1 MIEESKPGLVIK
13 TRLGR
18 TMAVWDDAITER
30 DKLVLKACG
39 YGRVRGLG
47 KRPALFVI
55 DMNYNWVGDRRE
67 PVLESIKRIRHSCGE
82 EAWDAVDV
90 VRQLKAKAREKD
102 IPIIYTTGFGADA
115 NYESRRRAWK
125 NHRHDEDETKAFSQ
139 RMEIVKEIAPDASD
153 IVIHKPKPSGFF
165 GTPLQ
170 GVLNDYAVDTL
181 LVTGGSTSGCV
192 RATVLDAFSLNYFVA
207 VVEEGTFDRIQ
218 LSHKANLLDMN
229 MKYADVMQAAD
240 VLNYLDKLPAGLYD
254 WKANPQADVR

>member
-1 MIEESKPGLVIK
+1 
-13 TRLGR
+13 
-18 TMAVWDDAITER
+18 MAVWDDAITER

-47 KRPALFVI
+47 KRPALVVI

-82 EAWDAVDV
+82 EAWDAVAV
-90 VRQLKAKAREKD
+90 VKKLIDKARPKN
-102 IPIIYTTGFGADA
+102 IPIIYTTGFGPEA
-115 NYESRRRAWK
+115 NYESRRRSWK
-125 NHRHDEDETKAFSQ
+125 NDRHEEDQTDAYSD
-139 RMEIVKEIAPDASD
+139 RMTIVRDIAPERSD
-153 IVIHKPKPSGFF
+153 IVIHKAKPSGFF

-170 GVLNDYAVDTL
+170 SVLNDYAVDTL

-192 RATVLDAFSLNYFVA
+192 RATVVDAFSFNYFVA

-229 MKYADVMQAAD
+229 IKYADVMSAEAVARYIDTVPAD
-240 VLNYLDKLPAGLYD
+240 LYE
-254 WKANPQADVR
+254 WKTRSQVNADYRD

>member
-1 MIEESKPGLVIK
+1 
-13 TRLGR
+13 
-18 TMAVWDDAITER
+18 MAIWDDAITAR

-47 KRPALFVI
+47 KRPALMVI

-82 EAWDAVDV
+82 EAWDAVSV
-90 VRQLKAKAREKD
+90 VRELMDKARARN
-102 IPIIYTTGFGADA
+102 IPVIYTTGVGAES
-115 NYESRRRAWK
+115 NYESQRRPWK
-125 NHRHDEDETKAFSQ
+125 NYRHKEDETKAFSQ
-139 RMEIVKEIAPDASD
+139 RMQIVKELAPQTSD
-153 IVIHKPKPSGFF
+153 IVIHKLKPSGFF

-170 GVLNDYAVDTL
+170 SVLNDYGVDTL

-192 RATVLDAFSLNYFVA
+192 RATVVDAFSYNYFVA

-229 MKYADVMQAAD
+229 IKYADVMKAGD
-240 VLNYLDKLPAGLYD
+240 VARYLDGLPAGLYQ
-254 WKANPQADVR
+254 WNTGPQAETH

>member
-1 MIEESKPGLVIK
+1 
-13 TRLGR
+13 
-18 TMAVWDDAITER
+18 MAIWDDAITER

-47 KRPALFVI
+47 KRPALVVI

-82 EAWDAVDV
+82 EAWDAVNV
-90 VRQLKAKAREKD
+90 VRMLMEKARRKN
-102 IPIIYTTGFGADA
+102 IPVVYTTGYGPEN
-115 NYESRRRAWK
+115 NYESKRRPWK
-125 NHRHDEDETKAFSQ
+125 NHRHEEDQTDTFSQ
-139 RMEIVKEIAPDASD
+139 RMEIVKEIAPQPSD
-153 IVIHKPKPSGFF
+153 IVVQKQKPSGFF

-170 GVLNDYAVDTL
+170 SVLNDYGVDTL

-192 RATVLDAFSLNYFVA
+192 RATVIDAFSFNYYVA

-229 MKYADVMQAAD
+229 IKYADVMKAGD
-240 VLNYLDKLPAGLYD
+240 VARYLDSLPAGLYD
-254 WKANPQADVR
+254 WRAESH

>member
-1 MIEESKPGLVIK
+1 
-13 TRLGR
+13 
-18 TMAVWDDAITER
+18 MAIWDDATTTTER

-47 KRPALFVI
+47 KRPALAII

-82 EAWDAVDV
+82 EAWDAVSV
-90 VRQLKAKAREKD
+90 VRKLMNKAREKSV
-102 IPIIYTTGFGADA
+102 PVIYTTGFGAET
-115 NYESRRRAWK
+115 NYESKRRPWK
-125 NHRHDEDETKAFSQ
+125 NHRHEEDETMAFSQ
-139 RMEIVKEIAPDASD
+139 RMDIVKEIAPRPSD
-153 IVIHKPKPSGFF
+153 IIIHKTKPSGFF

-170 GVLNDYAVDTL
+170 SVLNDYGVDTL

-192 RATVLDAFSLNYFVA
+192 RATVIDAFSFNYFVA

-229 MKYADVMQAAD
+229 IKYADVMRAEQVAD
-240 VLNYLDKLPAGLYD
+240 YLDSLPAGLYE
-254 WKANPQADVR
+254 WPAGSHVNAR